1 MASSMK
7 IELGSALRSGNRNSL
22 DKVIKS
28 GLLAAL
34 GDEFKKNL
42 AVPAGRGIRMNPSF
56 RNIVKKVRD
65 ELEIQTPKSDSPGGG
80 GSAGPSTGG
89 QLARSWKVR
98 TRNTP
103 EGKTF
108 EIVNVDPRANE
119 LLPILEYGTRKKN
132 YEITPRFKKS
142 LSFLWQN
149 PPADVS
155 PGPIHVQFRKVTHP
169 GIKAGFFIRR
179 ARRRLRARTVKA
191 LKSLEQRWIR
201 NASII

>member
-1 MASSMK
+1 MR

-22 DKVIKS
+22 DKIIKS
-28 GLLAAL
+28 GLLGAL
-34 GDEFKKNL
+34 GDDFRKNL
-42 AVPAGRGIRMNPSF
+42 AVPSGRGIRMNPSF

-65 ELEIQTPKSDSPGGG
+65 ELEVQTPKSKSPELG

-89 QLARSWKVR
+89 QLAKSWKVK
-98 TRNTP
+98 TKNTV

-108 EIVNVDPRANE
+108 EIVNVDPRAPE

-132 YEITPRFKKS
+132 YEISPRFKKS
-142 LSFLWQN
+142 LSFLWEN
-149 PPADVS
+149 PPANLS
-155 PGPIHVQFRKVTHP
+155 PGPLHVQFRKVTHP
-169 GIKAGFFIRR
+169 GIRAGFFVRS

-191 LKSLEQRWIR
+191 LKQLEKRWIK